1 MWRIRLEFQ
10 YLSPMPLHAIFE
22 AEHSLSIMRSIVETA
37 IDGIFLMKTD
47 GTIIMVNPAA
57 NKLFGYERAE
67 IIGQNI
73 TMLMPSPHKE
83 LHHTYVENYLKT
95 GVKKIIGIGR
105 EIEGKHKNGSL
116 FPARLAVSEIILN
129 DQHYFTGIIHDL
141 SDVKNAEK
149 NLIILN
155 QELEAIVIERTLEL
169 QNAVNR
175 LLDTNQLLNKS
186 IDKHKA
192 SETALMRTQVEL
204 KNSLEKEQE
213 LGILKSRFM
222 SMASHEFKTP
232 LSGILSSAALITRY
246 DKPEQASD
254 RNRHVEKIKASV
266 THLNNIL
273 TDFLSIN
280 RLEEGYFE
288 PQISRFSI
296 DALLKDLESEME
308 GIIKNGQK
316 LHFRQNSK
324 GIEVTSDK
332 NMLRNILY
340 NLLSNAIKYS
350 EENKTISISVLH
362 DDHTVTMEIKDEGM
376 GIPEEDQK
384 YIGSRFFRA
393 SNAMNITGTGLGLN
407 IVSSYL
413 TLLHG
418 SMSFTSIS
426 GKGTTFTI
434 MIPISYEK

>member
-1 MWRIRLEFQ
+1 MH
-10 YLSPMPLHAIFE
+10 SIFE
-22 AEHSLSIMRSIVETA
+22 AEHSLRIMKSIVETA
-37 IDGIFLMKTD
+37 IDGIFLIDTKGM
-47 GTIIMVNPAA
+47 IVMVNPAA
-57 NKLFGYERAE
+57 LNLFGYERTE
-67 IIGQNI
+67 VLGKNI
-73 TMLMPSPHKE
+73 SLLMPSPHKE
-83 LHHTYVENYLKT
+83 LHHTYVHNYLNT
-95 GVKKIIGIGR
+95 GHKQIIGIGR
-105 EIEGKHKNGSL
+105 EIEGRHKNGNL
-116 FPARLAVSEIILN
+116 FHARLAVSEIILN
-129 DQHYFTGIIHDL
+129 AQHYFTGIIHDL
-141 SDVKNAEK
+141 SDVKNVEK
-149 NLIILN
+149 KLITLN
-155 QELEAIVIERTLEL
+155 QELEANVIERTIEL

-192 SETALMRTQVEL
+192 SESALMHTQEEL
-204 KNSLEKEQE
+204 KKSLEKEQE
-213 LGILKSRFM
+213 LGLLKSRFM

-246 DKPEQASD
+246 DKPEQISD

-280 RLEEGYFE
+280 RMEEGYFE
-288 PQISRFSI
+288 PLISRFSI
-296 DALLKDLESEME
+296 DTLLSDLKGEME
-308 GIIKNGQK
+308 GILKSGQK
-316 LHFRQNSK
+316 IQMHQRKQ

-350 EENKTISISVLH
+350 EENKTISLRVQE
-362 DDHTVTMEIKDEGM
+362 DDHNLMMEIKDEGM
-376 GIPEEDQK
+376 GIPDEDQK

-413 TLLHG
+413 DLLNG
-418 SMSFTSIS
+418 SMSFVSNS

-434 MIPISYEK
+434 NIPISYEK

>member
-1 MWRIRLEFQ
+1 MK
-10 YLSPMPLHAIFE
+10 
-22 AEHSLSIMRSIVETA
+22 SIVETA
-37 IDGIFLMKTD
+37 IDGIFLMDTD
-47 GTIIMVNPAA
+47 GIIVMVNQAA
-57 NKLFGYERAE
+57 TTLFGYERVE
-67 IIGQNI
+67 VLGQSI
-73 TMLMPSPHKE
+73 TLLMPSPHKE
-83 LHHTYVENYLKT
+83 LHNTYVHNYLRT
-95 GVKKIIGIGR
+95 GHKKIIGIGR

-129 DQHYFTGIIHDL
+129 GQHYFTGIIHDL
-141 SDVKNAEK
+141 SDVKTAEN
-149 NLIILN
+149 NLITLN
-155 QELEAIVIERTLEL
+155 QELETNVIERTIDL

-186 IDKHKA
+186 IDRHKA
-192 SETALMRTQVEL
+192 SETALLRTQVEL
-204 KNSLEKEQE
+204 KKSLEKEQE
-213 LGILKSRFM
+213 LGLLKSRFM

-246 DKPEQASD
+246 DKPEQAID

-266 THLNNIL
+266 MHLNNIL

-288 PQISRFSI
+288 PLISRFFV
-296 DALLKDLESEME
+296 DALLKDLEGEIE
-308 GIIKNGQK
+308 GLLKNGQK
-316 LHFRQNSK
+316 LLFSQNTK
-324 GIEVTSDK
+324 GIELTSDK

-350 EENKTISISVLH
+350 EENKHISLLVH
-362 DDHTVTMEIKDEGM
+362 QDDQKLTMEIKDEGM

-413 TLLHG
+413 TLLNG

-434 MIPISYEK
+434 IIPISYEK

>member
-1 MWRIRLEFQ
+1 MH
-10 YLSPMPLHAIFE
+10 SIFE
-22 AEHSLSIMRSIVETA
+22 AEHSLSIMKSIVETA
-37 IDGIFLMKTD
+37 IDGIFLMDTD
-47 GTIIMVNPAA
+47 GIIVMVNQAA
-57 NKLFGYERAE
+57 TTLFGYERVE
-67 IIGQNI
+67 VLGQSI
-73 TMLMPSPHKE
+73 TLLMPSPHKE
-83 LHHTYVENYLKT
+83 LHNTYVHNYLRT
-95 GVKKIIGIGR
+95 GHKKIIGIGR

-129 DQHYFTGIIHDL
+129 GQHYFTGIIHDL
-141 SDVKNAEK
+141 SDVKTAEN
-149 NLIILN
+149 NLITLN
-155 QELEAIVIERTLEL
+155 QELETNVIERTIDL

-186 IDKHKA
+186 IDRHKA
-192 SETALMRTQVEL
+192 SETALLRTQVEL
-204 KNSLEKEQE
+204 KKSLEKEQE
-213 LGILKSRFM
+213 LGLLKSRFM

-246 DKPEQASD
+246 DKPEQAID

-266 THLNNIL
+266 MHLNNIL

-288 PQISRFSI
+288 PLISRFFV
-296 DALLKDLESEME
+296 DALLKDLEGEIE
-308 GIIKNGQK
+308 GLLKNGQK
-316 LHFRQNSK
+316 LLFSQNTK

-350 EENKTISISVLH
+350 EENKHISLLVH
-362 DDHTVTMEIKDEGM
+362 QDDQKLTMEIKDEGM

-413 TLLHG
+413 TLLNG

-434 MIPISYEK
+434 IIPISYEK